1 MRAFV
6 KFKTTRT
13 ERQLLRMQATSN
25 VIFLKDGEDVK
36 KLEDLQNS
44 TLKELLTYQGDSSN
58 FDIDEQKAVLENIP
72 PDLSDK
78 NLKLVKGLFPQNSK
92 SMSNLNDS

>member
-13 ERQLLRMQATSN
+13 ERQLLRMQAASN
-25 VIFLKDGEDVK
+25 GIFLKDGEDVK

-78 NLKLVKGLFPQNSK
+78 NLKLFNGFFPKNSK
-92 SMSNLNDS
+92 SMSNLNES

>member
-1 MRAFV
+1 
-6 KFKTTRT
+6 
-13 ERQLLRMQATSN
+13 MQAASN

-58 FDIDEQKAVLENIP
+58 FNIDSQKAVLENIP

-78 NLKLVKGLFPQNSK
+78 NLKLVNGLFPKNCK
-92 SMSNLNDS
+92 SMSNLNES

>member
-1 MRAFV
+1 
-6 KFKTTRT
+6 
-13 ERQLLRMQATSN
+13 MQAASN
-25 VIFLKDGEDVK
+25 VIFLKDGEDVM

-78 NLKLVKGLFPQNSK
+78 NLKLVN
-92 SMSNLNDS
+92 